1 MGSRVFSCMKLTT
14 VKKKLKPQIKSGSF
28 GVFRA
33 FWKQSE
39 NEIWL
44 TLCHDLQFYGEA
56 ETEYHDSSEF
66 IPLGVTAKPSGYTG
80 FRASRNTFFPICVI
94 ELNTK
99 NSTRRQQ
106 SRLLVEFLVFK
117 SAFGR
122 HRHWLI
128 PITSYSFI
136 IIVMSLSSID
146 PLESAGLLACW
157 PACLHHFPVNR

>member
-14 VKKKLKPQIKSGSF
+14 AKKKLKPQIKSGSF

-44 TLCHDLQFYGEA
+44 TLCHDLHMFYGGA
-56 ETEYHDSSEF
+56 ETVYHDSSDF
-66 IPLGVTAKPSGYTG
+66 IPLGVTAKPSGYTV

-99 NSTRRQQ
+99 NSTLRP
-106 SRLLVEFLVFK
+106 
-117 SAFGR
+117 G
-122 HRHWLI
+122 
-128 PITSYSFI
+128 
-136 IIVMSLSSID
+136 
-146 PLESAGLLACW
+146 
-157 PACLHHFPVNR
+157 